1 MRFFQV
7 VFCKVLENKSFGIL
21 SFLGYKG
28 MVVIDHRLVG
38 IKMRLRPSMRK
49 FVVDND
55 EDAWL
60 EIARA
65 FERPNSFSLNRY
77 VVTHLQGFQSS

>member
-7 VFCKVLENKSFGIL
+7 FFCKNLLDKSFGIL

-28 MVVIDHRLVG
+28 VVVIDHRLVG

-65 FERPNSFSLNRY
+65 FERPNSFALNRY
-77 VVTHLQGFQSS
+77 VVVHL